1 MKKFFAVMMLACA
14 LVVAGTL
21 SNQALAT
28 TGAVWDAVVDY
39 DIDFLALRS
48 GPSTSYPE
56 ILRIPPGAH
65 IQVFTR
71 GALYRQ
77 NKNSYN
83 FLSVRYR
90 GVDGYACERYFTMY
104 NGREM
109 P

>member
-1 MKKFFAVMMLACA
+1 MKNFFAAMVLAM
-14 LVVAGTL
+14 TL
-21 SNQALAT
+21 IVCSQASAT
-28 TGAVWDAVVDY
+28 SGAVWDAVVDS

-48 GPSTSYPE
+48 GPSTNYPE

-71 GALYRQ
+71 GSLYRQ
-77 NKNSYN
+77 DRNSFD
-83 FLSVRYR
+83 FLPVRYR